1 MGDVCVRLETSKEK
15 KSPDNSFFI
24 DLGRNKRLNITEM
37 RTSVLPTFSI
47 ISCWGEKSIII
58 GSETDEKSHLL

>member
-24 DLGRNKRLNITEM
+24 DLGRNKRLNFTEM
-37 RTSVLPTFSI
+37 QTLVLLTLSI